1 MKRMV
6 VFFVLVF
13 FVLLMASV
21 FAGERNEKEFAFVI
35 KSGEELLERI
45 KEANLDLEI
54 SSTLLMLSFPL
65 NEDIK
70 MAIKGNI
77 DKVNEIVD
85 ENQKTLDKVRKM
97 KVGDSEIMKKLN
109 EFRNNSRKAIMIQ
122 NITAKEINK
131 LFKKL
136 KRERDFKENGT

>member
-6 VFFVLVF
+6 VFFALVT
-13 FVLLMASV
+13 FVLLITSV
-21 FAGERNEKEFAFVI
+21 FAEERNEKEFALVI

-109 EFRNNSRKAIMIQ
+109 EFRDNSRKAIMIQ
-122 NITAKEINK
+122 KITAKEISK
-131 LFKKL
+131 LFEKL